1 MSNAQIHEQAKE
13 QTKNYDKLV
22 RVLQYAAIAFMVV
35 MVAAAIVFMK
45 KYHISVSN
53 AAALKEYLTGGTLTI
68 AVMLIA
74 ITVVKSFALIFP
86 PAVIF
91 VVSGM
96 VFDNL
101 WTAWLV
107 NLIATAASLILPYYL
122 GRFTGK
128 SMVDTLKKRFKKVQ
142 KIDDFAGANDFALV
156 FVLKAGGFLPSDVSS
171 LIFGAMN
178 IPFGRYFIAA
188 NIGMLPLNLLW
199 TLLGAKGDVTNPL
212 SFLYVLPILIFAIAA
227 AIGMSKFSKKKA
239 ANAAAENE
247 KGSE

>member
-1 MSNAQIHEQAKE
+1 MSNEQTKEQA
-13 QTKNYDKLV
+13 KNYDKLV
-22 RVLQYAAIAFMVV
+22 KVLQYVAIAFMVV
-35 MVAAAIVFMK
+35 MVVVAIVFMK

-68 AVMLIA
+68 AAMLIT
-74 ITVVKSFALIFP
+74 ITVVKSFALVFP

-178 IPFGRYFIAA
+178 IPFGRYFLAA

-227 AIGMSKFSKKKA
+227 AFGMSRFSKKREAKELSNSA
-239 ANAAAENE
+239 KNE
-247 KGSE
+247 KN

>member
-1 MSNAQIHEQAKE
+1 MQTEQNKS
-13 QTKNYDKLV
+13 YDKLV
-22 RVLQYAAIAFMVV
+22 KILQI
-35 MVAAAIVFMK
+35 AAIVFMLAMVVVVVFFMK

-53 AAALKEYLTGGTLTI
+53 AASLTEYLTGGTLTVALIII
-68 AVMLIA
+68 AF
-74 ITVVKSFALIFP
+74 TVVKSFALVFP

-96 VFDNL
+96 FFDHL

-122 GRFTGK
+122 GKFTGK
-128 SMVDTLKKRFKKVQ
+128 GMVDTLKKRFKKVQ
-142 KIDDFAGANDFALV
+142 KLDEFAGANDFALV
-156 FVLKAGGFLPSDVSS
+156 FVIKAGGFLPSDVTS

-178 IPFGRYFIAA
+178 IPFGRYFLAA

-227 AIGMSKFSKKKA
+227 AFGMSRFSKKKA
-239 ANAAAENE
+239 AKQDAQANE